1 MRVCFILPGFCAD
14 RADWHIPALT
24 SLIRALSEQ
33 VEVVIYT
40 LDQPFRRSTYLLHGA
55 TVHCLAN
62 GEQSGIRRFVHWA
75 ELRTRVARDHAVKPF
90 DIIHAIGA
98 PEQAFLATRI
108 ARDLEIPSVISPF
121 THEPATQRQRFGGR
135 IGPLRTVMT
144 RLALERAT
152 VITAASTWR
161 ARRFDRRWIAKLA
174 TIPLG
179 VDESLFSDGP
189 LRTGR
194 SLLAASSL
202 SRVNDYPTVL
212 RAVALAHEKLG
223 DIRLEIAGMIF
234 RREATALEPL
244 IAQLGLGDAIR
255 FLGPIPFPS
264 MPATYRRHDL
274 LLHGA
279 TEEHEGMAV
288 IEALATGMPVISTN
302 VGIAPSLPQEIVRCV
317 APGDH
322 EAMAAAIV
330 DSLSS
335 DAHAVAAHDE
345 GPRHVRRHLSARRA
359 AANFTV
365 LYRALM
371 PSSLGPYANL
381 PDFIASRADEH
392 RVSMQEET
400 DDMPPGWSGIYLDE
414 DGRLNDREE

>member
-1 MRVCFILPGFCAD
+1 MRVCYILPGFCAD
-14 RADWHIPALT
+14 RTDWYIPALT
-24 SLIRALSEQ
+24 SLIAALSEQ
-33 VEVVIYT
+33 VEAVVYT
-40 LDQPFRRSTYLLHGA
+40 LDHPFRRSTYLMHGA

-75 ELRTRVARDHAVKPF
+75 ELRTRVSRDHAIKPF

-108 ARDLEIPSVISPF
+108 ARDLDIPSVISPF
-121 THEPATQRQRFGGR
+121 THEPATQRERFGGR
-135 IGPLRTVMT
+135 IGPLRKVMT

-152 VITAASTWR
+152 VITAASSWR
-161 ARRFDRRWIAKLA
+161 ARRFDRRWSQKLA

-179 VDESLFSDGP
+179 VDISLFTDGP
-189 LRTGR
+189 LRTGH

-202 SRVNDYPTVL
+202 SRVNDYQTIL
-212 RAVALAHEKLG
+212 RAVGIAHRQMPDL
-223 DIRLEIAGMIF
+223 RLEIAGMVF

-244 IAQLGLGDAIR
+244 ITQLGLGDAIR

-288 IEALATGMPVISTN
+288 IEALATGMPVISTS
-302 VGIAPSLPQEIVRCV
+302 VGIAPSLPKEIVHCV
-317 APGDH
+317 PPSDP
-322 EAMAAAIV
+322 EAMAAAII
-330 DSLSS
+330 DSLASER
-335 DAHAVAAHDE
+335 HAEAAHEE
-345 GPRHVRRHLSARRA
+345 GPRHVRRHLSSRRA

-365 LYRALM
+365 LYRALL

-381 PDFIASRADEH
+381 PDFLAARGEEHNGPGHDPDGLDE
-392 RVSMQEET
+392 RW
-400 DDMPPGWSGIYLDE
+400 PGVYLDE
-414 DGRLNDREE
+414 E

>member
-14 RADWHIPALT
+14 VSDWHIPAVT
-24 SLIRALSEQ
+24 SLIRALAEQ

-62 GEQSGIRRFVHWA
+62 GEQSGLRRFVHWA
-75 ELRTRVARDHAVKPF
+75 ELRTRVSRDHGVKPF

-108 ARDLEIPSVISPF
+108 ARELEIPSVISPF
-121 THEPATQRQRFGGR
+121 THEPATQRERFGGR
-135 IGPLRTVMT
+135 IGPLRKVMT

-161 ARRFDRRWIAKLA
+161 ARRFDRRWSHKLA
-174 TIPLG
+174 TIPFG
-179 VDESLFSDGP
+179 VDMTLFADGP

-194 SLLAASSL
+194 SLLSASSL

-212 RAVALAHEKLG
+212 RAVAIAHKRMP
-223 DIRLEIAGMIF
+223 DVRLEVAGMVF

-244 IAQLGLGDAIR
+244 IAELGLGDAIR
-255 FLGPIPFPS
+255 FLGPIPFAS

-317 APGDH
+317 PPGSP
-322 EAMAAAIV
+322 EAMAEAIV
-330 DSLSS
+330 ESLSS

-345 GPRHVRRHLSARRA
+345 GPGHVRRHLSARRS

-365 LYRALM
+365 LYRALL

-392 RVSMQEET
+392 RTSM
-400 DDMPPGWSGIYLDE
+400 DDDDAPGWSGIYGVFYPDASS
-414 DGRLNDREE
+414 